1 MISANSAVQDATG
14 RIFLKAT
21 KGVTLDKD
29 SVTSANGPQGGEI
42 SIQTDTGDSQQ
53 LGVLENR
60 GTISAHS
67 GDGAGGSIKLSSG
80 IVSNLGTL
88 DASGATGGSVTL
100 NASAIID
107 SSTTLVTGT
116 NGKGGLIS
124 QSTRQIDQT
133 SFARLDASGSLDGG
147 QIITTAG
154 AEIDGCLLSSAAL
167 SAQGMHGN
175 GGSIVMTGYQTLL
188 TAADLKASGA
198 QKTGSIHIGGG
209 WQGKD
214 ASIANANTTIVNG
227 GTQIRAEGSGGEVTI
242 WSDGRTIFD
251 GTITAPGAMTE
262 VSGRENLAFGGLVNA
277 KSLLLDPKNIT
288 IGTSSSS
295 ALNYLLINNPNASS
309 GDDFGSSI
317 TELSNGNLVITA
329 PSSTVGGVASAGKA
343 YLMNGTTGA
352 VISILA
358 GSTAGDQVGYK
369 GVTALTNGNY
379 VVGSTYW
386 NNGAINKVGAVT
398 WGSGA
403 TGISGVVSAV
413 NSLVGSTANDY
424 VGSGGVTALTN
435 GNYVVSSPYWDKGA
449 VANAGAATL
458 GNGATGISGV
468 VSVANSLVGSTADDC
483 VGSKGVTALTN
494 GNYVV
499 SSPSWKNGA
508 AYYAGAVT
516 WGDGSTG
523 GTRLTG
529 AISAANS
536 LVGSTTSDSVGS
548 NGVTALT
555 NGNYVVSSPSWENGA
570 AYYAG
575 AVTWGDGS
583 TGGTR
588 LTGAISAA
596 NSLVGSAIYD
606 YVGSGGVTALTNS
619 NYVVTSPKWR
629 NGAANSAG
637 AVTWGNGT
645 TGTIDVI
652 TSANS
657 LVGSTANDQV
667 GYKGVTALTN
677 GNYVVSSPYWNN
689 GAATSAGAAT
699 WGDGTTGISGVV
711 SAANSMVG
719 SRANDYIGY
728 NGVTALTNGNY
739 VVSSPSWNNGA
750 AYYAGAVTWG
760 NGTTGISGVVSVA
773 NSLVGST
780 ANDNIGNG
788 GVTALTNGNYV
799 VSSPNWNNGTATQ
812 AGAVTWGNGTTGTID
827 VITSANSLVGSTAGD
842 QVGYKGVTA
851 LTNGNYAVSSPH
863 WNIGTA
869 IYAGAVTWGDGSTG
883 GTRLTGAIS
892 SANSLVG
899 STTYDCVGNNGVTA
913 LTNGNYVVNSPY
925 WNSYAGAVTWGNG
938 ATGISG
944 VVSASNS
951 LLGDRA
957 NANFGSYVTTLNINN
972 RVAVADKTGGTGGRV
987 YILDGTTS
995 GGSDSIA
1002 SATYANN
1009 PGVDS
1014 TITPATLTSTLNT
1027 GTAVTLQANNDI
1039 TLSAALTA
1047 NNSGNGGNLTLAAG
1061 RSILLNADITTDNGN
1076 LTLIANE
1083 TSANG
1088 VVTAQRD
1095 AGTAVITST
1104 GALLNTGTG
1113 NIQIELRDGAGR
1125 TGGQAQSGDI
1135 SLGILTGRNIAVSN
1149 AGPGAVAQ
1157 TGTITT
1163 TGTAGSA
1170 GGNVTISATGGI
1182 TTGTI
1187 TALGGANTGA
1197 GGYAGGA
1204 VNLTSTGGSVVTGA
1218 ISTTGS
1224 NAVEGMG
1231 GAGGSVTISGAS
1243 GASSIGNINTSAG
1256 ASATAASAYDGAAGG
1271 NVVITAGT
1279 GTLNVGAITTD
1290 GANQAI
1296 GNALLASLGGG
1307 NAGNIGLSG
1316 SSVTV
1321 GGNLHAT
1328 GGDTAGGAAGSGSW
1342 LGGIGGGLSITGTTL
1357 NLSGSVT
1364 NIGGLNY
1371 DIDHYSG
1378 RNTGGS
1384 VTFNANNTTL
1394 TGAMNSGTLNI
1405 SGGTVTL
1412 NGATNT
1418 NNLNFSG
1425 GTLGG
1430 TGTVTLTGTGN
1441 WSGGNLASTLLVDSG
1456 STLNLNTG
1464 NPKYL
1469 GGSTLTNNGTVNW
1482 NAGHLWS
1489 TSATSAF
1496 INNSLFDIKQDSSLW
1511 GYNGGCATALT
1522 NSATGTIRKSAGTGT
1537 LQFDHAYLS
1546 NAGLFQIQS
1555 GSVQLIQPSATATHT
1570 GTFEIA
1576 SGSTLDFNQGTHNLT
1591 SASSMT
1597 GAGNLTVSGATVNVD
1612 GTYGITG
1619 NVTVSSGT
1627 ANFNPLGSISTPLL
1641 TVSGGTANFSQPLST
1656 PILNFSGGT
1665 LGGTGTMST
1674 TGSVNINGGT
1684 YLNGKTWNNTGTID
1698 ISGGGI
1704 LWLSN
1709 AATLNNQVGG
1719 TILFSGTNSF
1729 PISWVPGSGNIINN
1743 AGTLRKTS
1751 TVDQWLGIG
1760 GGYTNNTGFII
1771 LDANTGLLKLQD
1783 GGTHTGSFSVA
1794 SGSTLEL
1801 DGNTHNLTSASSLT
1815 GAGTI
1820 RISGATVNVNTD
1832 AFNIA
1837 NLNLFSGA
1845 LSGTGSIAVTNNY
1858 VHTGG
1863 TLGAT
1868 FKNLSLAKTGNFA
1881 VEPLT
1886 ATNAISLSATGNI
1899 TQTGVLTA
1907 DTLNVTNTAGSTD
1920 LSTQANQITHLGT
1933 ISTAGQNFS
1942 IRNAG
1947 NIDLSGNVVASS
1959 ATLTAGGSITDSVA
1973 TGPAIIAST
1982 LNLTAETGI
1991 GIGFGNSGT
2000 PLKTQVS
2007 TLTATNTGASGDIN
2021 ILNTGALTTSGWIAN
2036 GNPLN
2041 TSGGNVSIVAQSPLT
2056 IGGSGGT
2063 GGISALNK
2071 IWLEAGSTGAGAT
2084 TDNLTINGD
2093 VYSDTNK
2100 AVTLRAGNNIIENGT
2115 ICTTCAVT
2123 KTANLNPAAPTP
2135 PPTPATPTLAQCTA
2149 DPTLPGCSTVLPSLS
2164 ACTTDPMVPGCSAV
2178 LPTITACTTAPT
2190 TPGCTAVLPSIA
2202 TCTTNPTAPG
2212 CSAVLP
2218 TIATCTTNP
2227 TAPGCSAVLP
2237 TIATCTTNPATPGC
2251 SAVLP
2256 TLATCTATPTTPG
2269 CSAVLPTLAT
2279 CTATPTA
2286 PGCSAVLP
2294 TLVTCTATPTAPGCS
2309 AVLPTLATCTT
2320 APKTPGCSAVLPT
2333 LATCTT
2339 TPTVPGCSAVLPTLA
2354 TCTTAP
2360 TTPGCSAV
2368 LPTLATCTT
2377 DPTTPGCSPFLPA
2390 ATATYITELAPA
2402 TTQVVKDTSSVQTT
2416 PVAPPAGLVLV
2427 SLVKPQ
2433 DETTTSASTTT
2444 SSGSSA
2450 FQTGSQSDSSGS
2462 QTTSQSGGSASQ
2474 TSAQSGD
2481 SGSKDKDKDKKKDK
2495 DKDKDKDQQ
2504 LSSGDK
2510 KDAKPKKNYCN

>member
-1 MISANSAVQDATG
+1 MQDATG

-424 VGSGGVTALTN
+424 VGSGGLTALTN

-629 NGAANSAG
+629 NGAANS
-637 AVTWGNGT
+637 
-645 TGTIDVI
+645 
-652 TSANS
+652 
-657 LVGSTANDQV
+657 
-667 GYKGVTALTN
+667 
-677 GNYVVSSPYWNN
+677 
-689 GAATSAGAAT
+689 
-699 WGDGTTGISGVV
+699 
-711 SAANSMVG
+711 
-719 SRANDYIGY
+719 
-728 NGVTALTNGNY
+728 
-739 VVSSPSWNNGA
+739 
-750 AYYAGAVTWG
+750 
-760 NGTTGISGVVSVA
+760 
-773 NSLVGST
+773 
-780 ANDNIGNG
+780 
-788 GVTALTNGNYV
+788 
-799 VSSPNWNNGTATQ
+799 